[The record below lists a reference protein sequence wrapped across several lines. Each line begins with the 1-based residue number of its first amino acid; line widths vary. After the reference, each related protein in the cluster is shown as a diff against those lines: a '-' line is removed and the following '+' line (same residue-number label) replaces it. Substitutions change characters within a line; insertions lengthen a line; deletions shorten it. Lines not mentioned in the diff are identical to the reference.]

1 MRPYSTEAQ
10 PHRSLR
16 LDAGDP
22 LRGDDVR
29 ALLIACARRLDARGI
44 ERPIKADGVYGPSS
58 DKAFRTAA
66 HFLGALDST
75 LAGRELPI
83 AVQQMIRYPGRRNPA
98 QIERAEA
105 RMEVLRKERAERP
118 QASNGGGGVSK
129 LSDRER
135 SEARRIAVASFK
147 LMFDNRGAVHYTQGP
162 SRWEGIRRRLR
173 YASHR
178 FPHNADCSS
187 AYTWCLWNALTS
199 VGGMNFRDVVNGSD
213 WSGGFTGTML
223 SHGKPV
229 SLNSLMPGDAILYGT
244 GSGNHVVM
252 YVGDG
257 KCYSHGSEA
266 GPFFLSYR
274 YRNDVMGAR
283 RYI

>member
-1 MRPYSTEAQ
+1 MRSYSTGSQ
-10 PHRSLR
+10 PHHSLK

-29 ALLIACARRLDARGI
+29 ALQTACARRLDARGI

-58 DKAFRTAA
+58 DKACRTAA
-66 HFLGALDST
+66 HYLGALDTT
-75 LAGRELPI
+75 LARRELPI
-83 AVQQMIRYPGRRNPA
+83 GIQQMIRHPGRRNAA
-98 QIERAEA
+98 QLQRGEA
-105 RMEVLRKERAERP
+105 RMENLRKERAERP
-118 QASNGGGGVSK
+118 DPPHAGGGVSK
-129 LSDRER
+129 LTDSQR

-147 LMFDNRGAVHYTQGP
+147 LLYEHWGAVHYTQGP
-162 SRWEGIRRRLR
+162 SRWEGINRRLR
-173 YASHR
+173 YADRR

-199 VGGMNFRDVVNGSD
+199 VGGMDFRDVVNGSS
-213 WSGGFTGTML
+213 WSTGYTGTML

-229 SLNSLMPGDAILYGT
+229 SLSSLMPGDAILYGT
-244 GSGNHVVM
+244 GNGNHVVM

-266 GPFFLSYR
+266 GPFLLGYR
-274 YRNDVMGAR
+274 YRNAVMGAR